1 MRAYPQIIRR
11 DIDHPLFSLFRP
23 ESWKKNKKEKK
34 EPSISPLG
42 KFLFNEDIQEDRG
55 HSPSLCIYA
64 LMQFTRNRLETHA
77 RELRANRIIIA
88 RLGGRHRNVNTDRAR
103 IFIYHAQRYLC
114 VIEPIIVYTRR

>member
-1 MRAYPQIIRR
+1 MENSHSMKI
-11 DIDHPLFSLFRP
+11 F
-23 ESWKKNKKEKK
+23 N
-34 EPSISPLG
+34 SP
-42 KFLFNEDIQEDRG
+42 
-55 HSPSLCIYA
+55 PPLCIYA
-64 LMQFTRNRLETHA
+64 VMHFTRNRLETHA